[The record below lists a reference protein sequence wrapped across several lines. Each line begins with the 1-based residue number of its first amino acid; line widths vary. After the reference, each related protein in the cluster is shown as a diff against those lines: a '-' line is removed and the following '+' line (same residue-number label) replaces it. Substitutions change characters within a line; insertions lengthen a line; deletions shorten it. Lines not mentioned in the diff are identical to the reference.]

1 MGRFLQGGNF
11 AFFVSRLKKLCW
23 TAVAKPKPIF
33 STVLSS
39 ACLVKYTTT
48 PPNLHQFTALHC
60 AVLRAN
66 IALQKYLYSA
76 VQCSEL
82 VQDCWCGSVLNK
94 AWAAQNSWENWPSKW
109 GLATEVQHFFQ
120 VTQKRKKFPFWGT
133 LPIWPFYSKQEHCWA
148 SFDSDKF
155 CIHIHILHR
164 SVGDLDWFWLRWASE
179 CRAWINLD
187 IRWNYHGHAVML

>member
-82 VQDCWCGSVLNK
+82 VQDCW
-94 AWAAQNSWENWPSKW
+94 WANEVWPQKSSIFFKWHKKGKNSHSGEPYPYGLFTPNRSIV
-109 GLATEVQHFFQ
+109 GLAL
-120 VTQKRKKFPFWGT
+120 TQTNSAFTFISCIVASGIWTGFGWGG
-133 LPIWPFYSKQEHCWA
+133 PQNVEH
-148 SFDSDKF
+148 
-155 CIHIHILHR
+155 
-164 SVGDLDWFWLRWASE
+164 E
-179 CRAWINLD
+179 
-187 IRWNYHGHAVML
+187 